1 MTPAGALRARVGRWL
16 FPPAPPERLAVFR
29 ILVGVFDVAYLAI
42 RLPVFLALAD
52 RGADELQPVGLL
64 APLGQPL
71 PGPLLVALVVAVL
84 LLGAA
89 FTLGSGFRWTGP
101 TFALGLLVLTTY
113 RSSFGQI
120 VWLETVMVLHTL
132 IVGFSPSADA
142 LALGRSPAGSP
153 ATRPP
158 EAYGAPVQ
166 LAALVLVASYVLAG
180 VAKLRLGGLD
190 WVAGDSLRNHV
201 AATAV
206 RAELLGGPS
215 SPLGSW
221 LVQFGWLFPPMAMAS
236 LLLELGAPLA
246 LLGGRVRTAW
256 VVRHM
261 ADARRHRRAH
271 VRDVPVSA
279 LPRGLRA
286 ALPPRAPARRCCS
299 WRRRHHLPS

>member
-1 MTPAGALRARVGRWL
+1 MTSPTWPSGYRCSWL
-16 FPPAPPERLAVFR
+16 S
-29 ILVGVFDVAYLAI
+29 
-42 RLPVFLALAD
+42 AD
-52 RGADELQPVGLL
+52 RGVDELQPVGLL

-142 LALGRSPAGSP
+142 LALRRSPAGSP

-180 VAKLRLGGLD
+180 VAKLRLGGVD
-190 WVAGDSLRNHV
+190 WVVGDSLRNHI

-236 LLLELGAPLA
+236 LLLELGAPVA

-256 VVRHM
+256 VAAAWLM
-261 ADARRHRRAH
+261 H
-271 VRDVPVSA
+271 V
-279 LPRGLRA
+279 GIA
-286 ALPPRAPARRCCS
+286 ALMYVTFPYPLSLVAFAPLYRLERLPAALVS
-299 WRRRHHLPS
+299 WRRRHQLPS